1 MREKNM
7 QENKMFL
14 GAIEMTNDVIKQY
27 LCNSIEDNKKAFVRD
42 VYDVENSIIIKK
54 IGKNILTGNE
64 NWRYDFE
71 TKTFAYFQE
80 NKFNDDG
87 MGKYDNMM
95 STHFKWQTYSK
106 EIKFGMFQGNEKNEI
121 MFKFNEKVDCVDEFK
136 EWLGNQYSKG
146 TPVEVYFALQ
156 YPIIIETEKA
166 YNWCYLHKLTREFSH
181 IIVNNS
187 NNNIQPIINIS
198 KRTINRK
205 E

>member
-14 GAIEMTNDVIKQY
+14 GEIEMTNDVIKQY
-27 LCNSIEDNKKAFVRD
+27 LCNSIEDSKKAFVRD

-80 NKFNDDG
+80 NKFNDEG

-95 STHFKWQTYSK
+95 STRFRWQTYSK
-106 EIKFGMFQGNEKNEI
+106 EIKSGMFQGNEKNEI

-136 EWLGNQYSKG
+136 EWLRNQYSKG

>member
-1 MREKNM
+1 M

-14 GAIEMTNDVIKQY
+14 GEIEMTNDVIKQY
-27 LCNSIEDNKKAFVRD
+27 LCNSIEDSKKAFVRD

-80 NKFNDDG
+80 NKFNDEG

-95 STHFKWQTYSK
+95 STRFRWQTYSK
-106 EIKFGMFQGNEKNEI
+106 EIKSGMFQGNEKNEI

-136 EWLGNQYSKG
+136 EWLRNQYSKG

>member
-1 MREKNM
+1 M

-14 GAIEMTNDVIKQY
+14 GEIEMTNDVIKQY

-80 NKFNDDG
+80 NKFNDEG

-95 STHFKWQTYSK
+95 STRFRWQTYSK
-106 EIKFGMFQGNEKNEI
+106 EIKSGMFQGNEKNEI
-121 MFKFNEKVDCVDEFK
+121 MFKFNEKVESVDAFK
-136 EWLGNQYSKG
+136 EWLRNQYSQG

-156 YPIIIETEKA
+156 YPIIIKTEKA

-187 NNNIQPIINIS
+187 SNGIQPIINIS